1 MFLDV
6 AKPIALLLS
15 ILSLYASFHAA
26 FLIPSTTY
34 YRRIHD
40 GVILLMLAACIS
52 ILSGLL
58 FRESAQAGHDGRN
71 ETRLMTTLPVQLFCW
86 TAGVMILL
94 FGVAWYLETHCI
106 FYRNVYY

>member
-15 ILSLYASFHAA
+15 ILSLYASFHVA
-26 FLIPSTTY
+26 FLIPSMTY

-40 GVILLMLAACIS
+40 GMILLLLAAGIS
-52 ILSGLL
+52 ILGGLL
-58 FRESAQAGHDGRN
+58 FRESSLTVHNDRDKIG
-71 ETRLMTTLPVQLFCW
+71 LMATLPVQLFCW
-86 TAGVMILL
+86 TASLIILL
-94 FGVAWYLETHCI
+94 FGVAWYLETYVI